1 MVIPLRDENPTTRFP
16 IVTIALL
23 VANIAVYFLVQ
34 APQSD
39 LEERR
44 FLYEYAA
51 IPCELTH
58 GEPLSDELAA
68 ECDPSIA
75 PPGVSAAD
83 LSAQPLFPGKNVWL
97 AALFSMFLHGGLLHL
112 GGNMLF
118 LWVFGNNIEDRLGP
132 PLFAVFYLAAGFAAT
147 VAHVLSE
154 SSSIIPVI
162 GASGAIAGVMGAY
175 LVWFPHAR
183 VLSLVPI
190 FFIFTLVALP
200 AVVVLGLWFVL
211 QFLTSPEEGVAW
223 VAHVGGFAVG
233 AAIAWLLRPLFGP
246 PRAARRRPGPDDW
259 DGGFRGGYP
268 GRL

>member
-23 VANIAVYFLVQ
+23 VANIAIFFVVQ
-34 APQSD
+34 ARQGD

-51 IPCELTH
+51 IPCELIH
-58 GEPLSDELAA
+58 GEPLSDRLAV
-68 ECDPSIA
+68 ECDPGRA
-75 PPGVSAAD
+75 PPGVSATD
-83 LSAQPLFPGKNVWL
+83 LSARPLFPDKNVWL
-97 AALFSMFLHGGLLHL
+97 AALYSMFLHGGLLHL

-118 LWVFGNNIEDRLGP
+118 LWIFGNNIEDRLGP
-132 PLFAVFYLAAGFAAT
+132 LLFAAFYLLAGFGAT
-147 VAHVLSE
+147 AAHVLSD
-154 SSSIIPVI
+154 SGSIVPVI

-175 LVWFPHAR
+175 LVWFPRAR

-200 AVVVLGLWFVL
+200 AVVVLVLWFLL
-211 QFLTSPEEGVAW
+211 QFLTSPDEGVAW
-223 VAHVGGFAVG
+223 VAHVGGFAFG
-233 AAIAWLLRPLFGP
+233 AAVAWLLRPVFGP
-246 PRAARRRPGPDDW
+246 PGPMPRRGPDNGW

-268 GRL
+268 GRY